1 MKRLLTVAAAV
12 LAMSTPA
19 MALDFTT
26 KLTTLDGADL
36 QDAQGK
42 PDPTSLAKVAENA
55 LLTVFPEEAQDPKR
69 EMESVHRYDLAKTIH
84 NNPKDPKLSL
94 EDLALVKKL
103 IVKAYSPLV
112 GGQAAQL
119 IDPSLVK

>member
-1 MKRLLTVAAAV
+1 MKRLLIVATV

-19 MALDFTT
+19 LALDFTT

-36 QDAQGK
+36 QDQQGK

-55 LLTVFPEEAQDPKR
+55 LLTVYPDEATDPKR
-69 EMESVHRYDLAKTIH
+69 EMESAHRYGVAKTIH
-84 NNPKDPKLSL
+84 DNPKDPKLSI

-103 IVKAYSPLV
+103 ILKAYAPLI